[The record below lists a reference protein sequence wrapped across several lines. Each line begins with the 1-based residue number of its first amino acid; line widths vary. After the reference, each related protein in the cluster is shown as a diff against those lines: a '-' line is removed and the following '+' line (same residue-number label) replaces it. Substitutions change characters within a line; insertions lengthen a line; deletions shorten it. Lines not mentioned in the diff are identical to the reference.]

1 MEALRRL
8 ASFSNDVALSETAQH
23 CAAGALF
30 ELDEVTRHKA
40 KEAAV
45 AVKTLEARSDKLLS
59 T

>member
-8 ASFSNDVALSETAQH
+8 ASFSNDVV
-23 CAAGALF
+23 
-30 ELDEVTRHKA
+30 LDEVTLQKA